1 MNTYTFHFDIYGL
14 AFLGVSLIGL
24 CYALQVGF
32 TKKEGR
38 GANRFLSLAL
48 GLTML
53 GLVWDLYRDISL
65 GSDFPRWSWLSL
77 NFSLVT
83 GSLIFFY
90 VLKTTSPQ
98 YPFRWKDLLHFSPL
112 LLEMGALI
120 LQINESRKTGKPTCD
135 TLIFQQWNPIHQILV
150 FLSVAIYL
158 LLCRKLI
165 GSYYQRMNF
174 IAGDRYRH
182 EFQWLNRMLRNFA
195 FLWLLWIPFTVAD
208 HFYYHHSI
216 GGRSGY
222 PLYLF
227 FAVVFIRNVIVICL
241 RPGVSRPVEK
251 APSQYVLIP
260 KELKQRS
267 AWLKSAMKVNRYY
280 EDPDLSLNS
289 LACKIKLHPHE
300 LSRIINTALKK
311 NFNDFVNE
319 YRVQAAARRMQDPT
333 YDHLTLLGI
342 AYESGFN
349 SQSTFN
355 RIFKQLTGK
364 SPVEYKNAIKIEFPT
379 YDLGSRRPPAPLI
392 LNQETTPRWS
402 PADKIK
408 RNPMFKN
415 HFKTSWRNLKKNKAY
430 SILNIAG
437 LAVGTV
443 CAALIF
449 LWVEDE
455 LTFNHN
461 FAKRDYLY
469 HVMQNEKSDAGINT
483 NGSTPGPLAAA
494 LKADVPGIVN
504 SGRLSWAMDELVVSG
519 EKLIKENG
527 MYADPSIL
535 AMYDLPFIYG
545 DRATALSHPKD
556 VVISETM
563 SRKFFG
569 DRNPVGKMIKMNAQG
584 AYSVDGLYT
593 VSGVFKDLPANCYYH
608 FQWLSPYTTWEDAN
622 TWLKPWGNNLTETIV
637 QLSPSTHPA
646 EVNKVLK
653 SYLSTKVDKAVN
665 QCFLFSMNDW
675 HLRSNFVNG
684 VQDGGAIKYV
694 KLFSMIAVIILLI
707 ACINFMNLSTARS
720 EQRMKE
726 VGVLKVMGANK
737 ISLIGKFIS
746 ESVLLSFISMLCA
759 VVLLYLLI
767 PFYNDLVQKELAVN
781 LFDPL
786 HFGGLLA
793 IGLVAGLIAGSYP
806 AFYLSSFNP
815 VSVLKGMKI
824 KNSIN
829 VVFIRKGLVV
839 TQFAASVMLIVATI
853 VVYKQVQHIRDR
865 NIGYSKNNL
874 IYMDIQGN
882 MKAHFSTIKNSLMAT
897 GYVENAAT
905 SLHDALHVYSAGDG
919 FTWQG
924 KNPNAKLPIH
934 SNVVSAEYLKT
945 MQMKLVSG
953 RDFYAGTTDSS
964 SVIINESMAGTMGK
978 EGKVGSIIHAGRHVL
993 TVVGI
998 IKDFVYNDIY
1008 GGSAPLILLNSNNG
1022 PTVMA
1027 VRFKPNAD
1035 LSQALAKTADV
1046 MNKENAGFSFEYRF
1060 ADEDF
1065 DKLFSNETLIGKL
1078 AGLFAMLAIFIS
1090 CLGLFGLAAYTAERR
1105 AKEIGIRKVLGASV
1119 TGLMALLAKEFLQLV
1134 TLSCV
1139 IAFPVAWLFMHNW
1152 LQNYAYR
1159 TAIEWWM
1166 FALPAFSALLVAL
1179 ITVSFQ
1185 AINAAVANPIKSL
1198 RSE

>member
-1 MNTYTFHFDIYGL
+1 MNSYKLHINVYDL
-14 AFLGVSLIGL
+14 AFLGVIFIGL
-24 CYALQVGF
+24 SFALQLGF
-32 TKKEGR
+32 AKKTDR
-38 GANRFLSLAL
+38 IANRFLSSAL
-48 GLTML
+48 GLIIL
-53 GLVWDLYRDISL
+53 DLVGIVLRDVGLESY
-65 GSDFPRWSWLSL
+65 FPRWGWVPLS
-77 NFSLVT
+77 FSLAI
-83 GSLIFFY
+83 GPLIFFY
-90 VLKTTSPQ
+90 VLKITRPQ
-98 YPFRWKDLLHFSPL
+98 CPFRWKDLLHFSPL
-112 LLEMGALI
+112 LLEMGALM
-120 LQINESRKTGKPTCD
+120 LQINESGKTGKPTYD
-135 TLIFQQWNPIHQILV
+135 TLIFQQWNPVLQILV
-150 FLSVAIYL
+150 FLSVIIYL
-158 LLCRKLI
+158 HLCRKLI
-165 GSYYQRMNF
+165 ENYYQRMKF
-174 IAGDRYRH
+174 IAGDRYRY
-182 EFQWLNRMLRNFA
+182 ELQWLDRLLMYFGL
-195 FLWLLWIPFTVAD
+195 LWLLWIPFTVAD
-208 HFYYHHSI
+208 HFYYHHPI
-216 GGRSGY
+216 GGRSCY

-227 FAVVFIRNVIVICL
+227 FAVVLIRNGMIICL
-241 RPGVSRPVEK
+241 RPEVSRPVEK
-251 APSQYVLIP
+251 TPSQYALIP
-260 KELKQRS
+260 IELKQRS
-267 AWLKSAMKVNRYY
+267 AWLKNAMRSNRYY

-289 LACKIKLHPHE
+289 LAGKIKLHPHE

-319 YRVQAAARRMQDPT
+319 YRVQAAARRMQDPA

-355 RIFKQLTGK
+355 RIFRQLTGK
-364 SPVEYKNAIKIEFPT
+364 SPVEYKNAIKKEFPT
-379 YDLGSRRPPAPLI
+379 YDLGSRRVLSPLI

-402 PADKIK
+402 PDKVK

-415 HFKTSWRNLKKNKAY
+415 HFKTSWRNLKKNKVY

-535 AMYDLPFIYG
+535 TMYDLPFIYG

-563 SRKFFG
+563 SSKFFG
-569 DRNPVGKMIKMNAQG
+569 NGNPIGKTIKMNAQG

-622 TWLKPWGNNLTETIV
+622 TWLKPWNNNLTETIV
-637 QLSPSTHPA
+637 QLSPTTNPA
-646 EVNKVLK
+646 EVNKILK
-653 SYLSTKVDKAVN
+653 NYLSTKVDKAVN

-684 VQDGGAIKYV
+684 VQEGGAIKYV

-720 EQRMKE
+720 EQRIKE

-746 ESVLLSFISMLCA
+746 ESVLLSLISMLFA

-767 PFYNDLVQKELAVN
+767 PFYNDLVQKQLAVN

-786 HFGGLLA
+786 HFGGLLG
-793 IGLVAGLIAGSYP
+793 IGLLAGLIAGSYP

-815 VSVLKGMKI
+815 VNVLKGMKI

-839 TQFAASVMLIVATI
+839 TQFATSVMLIVATI
-853 VVYKQVQHIRDR
+853 VVYEQVQHIKDR

-882 MKAHFSTIKNSLMAT
+882 MKAHFSTIKNSLVAT

-905 SLHDALHVYSAGDG
+905 SLHDALHVYSTGDG

-953 RDFYAGTTDSS
+953 RDFYPGTTDSS
-964 SVIINESMAGTMGK
+964 SVIINESMARTMGK
-978 EGKVGSIIHAGRHVL
+978 EGKVGSLINAGRHVL

-1008 GGSAPLILLNSNNG
+1008 GGSAPIILLNNNSA

-1027 VRFKPNAD
+1027 VRFKPKVD
-1035 LSQALAKTADV
+1035 LSQALAKTAEV
-1046 MNKENAGFSFEYRF
+1046 MNKENPGFSFEYRF

-1119 TGLMALLAKEFLQLV
+1119 AGLMALLAKEFLQLV
-1134 TLSCV
+1134 TLSCI
-1139 IAFPVAWLFMHNW
+1139 IAFPVAWFFMYNW
-1152 LQNYAYR
+1152 LQSYAYR

-1166 FALPAFSALLVAL
+1166 FVLPALSALLVAL